1 MFNLKKIKTNQ
12 FLVFTEDMSYKRL
25 LNRLAEQFG
34 TKKKK
39 KIFEKVLYAFGSL
52 NFSQHNYTDL

>member
-39 KIFEKVLYAFGSL
+39 IFEKVLYAFGSL